1 MLYAKPSV
9 IKVYAGLSAQSSDV
23 QSILPDAR
31 YAPPVQRGDIL
42 SDIEDGVNSILI
54 LDGLF
59 HQALSVS
66 PSEIMDA
73 LRHGIRVFGASS
85 MGALR
90 AAELEAYGM
99 VGVGEIFEHIR
110 NEYAFRDDFLG
121 QVFVDGI
128 PQVQEASVTYV
139 EFEINLK
146 LLLRR
151 RQITRVTYEYL
162 SALYAELHYAE
173 RNLLT
178 LAARVQSECQ
188 SPEQLL
194 SAATCALSAMTRPKH
209 RDARKA
215 MRVVS
220 RYYDQ
225 TARLN
230 GLLRHPLNSSSSRCL
245 AKRRAGGSQVGAPPE
260 LGAAYP
266 ASDLLAALKCS
277 ETVVYREN
285 GNRTAQPRDVL
296 KELDRLMSLVGA
308 TRLAEISQLATH
320 GMPVYQSTRPVP
332 YGHTSGGTT
341 TGAQGKGPTADQ
353 ARISCL
359 AETVEGYCL
368 EPKNEHMIRASYGF
382 LRDHQVVAD
391 PRQFTCAIDVRPVR
405 IHEPL
410 MWTEVL
416 CLEQK
421 ATVLVPA
428 ELVFFDFFAT
438 DYGTRSVFPCSTLGA
453 GAGAS
458 HLEAVTHALYECIEG
473 HYEAAMEC
481 GGVRPRRLRYDLEGD
496 GAGSEVDIRLYTVL
510 LPGIDNLPF
519 VFCIAETMNM
529 SFAGS
534 GCFSN
539 VDTAIA
545 RAVSE
550 AMQTISTTCSGSR
563 EDLEQEEDSSDWDP
577 EDYAPRSISCS
588 EYGSRVVSR
597 KFNDLRSEFRF
608 LLRWLHSA
616 GFPLTYL
623 ANLTRRGI
631 EFPVV
636 KAIVPG
642 LQAERAVRYSSDF
655 STKDVNRHSYGVD

>member
-1 MLYAKPSV
+1 M
-9 IKVYAGLSAQSSDV
+9 IKVYAGLSAQRSDV
-23 QSILPDAR
+23 QAILPDAQF
-31 YAPPVQRGDIL
+31 APPIQRGDIL
-42 SDIEDGVNSILI
+42 TDIENGVNSILI

-73 LRHGIRVFGASS
+73 LRRGIRMFGASS

-99 VGVGEIFEHIR
+99 VGVGDVFEHIR
-110 NEYAFRDDFLG
+110 DADAFRDDFLG
-121 QVFVDGI
+121 QVFIDGF
-128 PQVQEASVTYV
+128 PQIQEASVTYV

-146 LLLRR
+146 LLLSRR
-151 RQITRVTYEYL
+151 RISRATCEYL
-162 SALYAELHYAE
+162 SALYADLHYAE
-173 RNLLT
+173 RNLQT
-178 LAARVQSECQ
+178 LAARIQNECRN
-188 SPEQLL
+188 PEKFLN
-194 SAATCALSAMTRPKH
+194 AAKSALSKMPRPKH

-220 RYYDQ
+220 SYHGQVASLNAGLKYP
-225 TARLN
+225 LN
-230 GLLRHPLNSSSSRCL
+230 GSASRCL
-245 AKRRAGGSQVGAPPE
+245 AKRQAGGPKVMTPPE

-266 ASDLLAALKCS
+266 SDDLLAAVENS

-285 GNRTAQPRDVL
+285 GNRTAQPKAVL
-296 KELDRLMSLVGA
+296 KELARLMPLVGA

-341 TGAQGKGPTADQ
+341 TGAQGKGPTANQ

-368 EPKNEHMIRASYGF
+368 EPRNEQIIRASYGF
-382 LRDHQVVAD
+382 LRNHQVVAD
-391 PRQFTCAIDVRPVR
+391 PRQFTRAIGVRPAR

-410 MWTEVL
+410 MWTKAL

-421 ATVLVPA
+421 ASVLVPA
-428 ELVFFDFFAT
+428 ELVFYDFFAT

-453 GAGAS
+453 GAGATY
-458 HLEAVTHALYECIEG
+458 LEAVTHALYERIEG
-473 HYEAAMEC
+473 HYEAALES
-481 GGVRPRRLRYDLEGD
+481 GAVRPRRLRYDLDALGI
-496 GAGSEVDIRLYTVL
+496 GSDVKIRLYTVL
-510 LPGIDNLPF
+510 LPGIDNLSF
-519 VFCIAETMNM
+519 VFCVADSMNV
-529 SFAGS
+529 SAVGS
-534 GCFSN
+534 GCFSSP
-539 VDTAIA
+539 DTAVK

-550 AMQTISTTCSGSR
+550 AIQTISTAFSGSR
-563 EDLEQEEDSSDWDP
+563 EDLDEDEGEEDYDWDP
-577 EDYAPRSISCS
+577 EDYAPRSISFR
-588 EYGSRVVSR
+588 EYRSRVVSR

-608 LLRWLHSA
+608 IMRWLHSA
-616 GFPLTYL
+616 GFPVTYL

-642 LQAERAVRYSSDF
+642 MQSEQAVRYSSNF
-655 STKDVNRHSYGVD
+655 CSKDVTRHAYGVD